1 MYAWIWR
8 KLPFGLWGKLTGSL
22 ALVAATGALLWY
34 VIFPWA
40 TPLLP
45 FDDVQVG
52 ADTQQGPAQE
62 DPNAVNSSSDEGPD
76 AIPYSTRSN
85 AADPASTAT
94 PKASKTPS
102 GTKTSTSVVLP
113 GD

>member
-22 ALVAATGALLWY
+22 VLVMTVGALLWY
-34 VIFPWA
+34 VVFPWA

-52 ADTQQGPAQE
+52 TGTEQGGPAQR
-62 DPNAVNSSSDEGPD
+62 DPNVPGGEDAQLGPD
-76 AIPYSTRSN
+76 EIPYNEHTN
-85 AADPASTAT
+85 DPVPSAS
-94 PKASKTPS
+94 SR
-102 GTKTSTSVVLP
+102 
-113 GD
+113 

>member
-22 ALVAATGALLWY
+22 ALTAVVGALLWY
-34 VIFPWA
+34 VVFPWA

-52 ADTQQGPAQE
+52 TGTEQGGPAQQ
-62 DPNAVNSSSDEGPD
+62 DPNVVPGDDSQLGPD
-76 AIPYSTRSN
+76 EIPYDEHTN
-85 AADPASTAT
+85 EPEPTAS
-94 PKASKTPS
+94 
-102 GTKTSTSVVLP
+102 
-113 GD
+113 

>member
-22 ALVAATGALLWY
+22 ALVTMVGALLWY
-34 VIFPWA
+34 VVFPWA

-52 ADTQQGPAQE
+52 TGTEQGGPAQQ
-62 DPNAVNSSSDEGPD
+62 DPNAVPGDDSLLGPD
-76 AIPYSTRSN
+76 EIPYNELTNEPSPT
-85 AADPASTAT
+85 AS
-94 PKASKTPS
+94 
-102 GTKTSTSVVLP
+102 
-113 GD
+113 

>member
-22 ALVAATGALLWY
+22 ALVTMVGALLWY
-34 VIFPWA
+34 VVFPWA

-52 ADTQQGPAQE
+52 TGTEQGGPAQQ
-62 DPNAVNSSSDEGPD
+62 DPNAVPGDESLLGPD
-76 AIPYSTRSN
+76 EIPYNEHSN
-85 AADPASTAT
+85 EPVPTAS
-94 PKASKTPS
+94 
-102 GTKTSTSVVLP
+102 
-113 GD
+113 

>member
-8 KLPFGLWGKLTGSL
+8 KLPFGVWGKLTGSIGL
-22 ALVAATGALLWY
+22 IAATTALLWY
-34 VIFPWA
+34 VVFPWA

-62 DPNAVNSSSDEGPD
+62 DPNAVNPSSTGGPD
-76 AIPYSTRSN
+76 AIPYSTESN
-85 AADPASTAT
+85 APHPSTSAT
-94 PKASKTPS
+94 PKKTKS
-102 GTKTSTSVVLP
+102 SSSVVLP

>member
-8 KLPFGLWGKLTGSL
+8 KLPGGLWSKLVGSL
-22 ALVAATGALLWY
+22 GLIAATTALLWY
-34 VIFPWA
+34 VVFPWA

-52 ADTQQGPAQE
+52 SGTEQQGPSGGGA
-62 DPNAVNSSSDEGPD
+62 DVTNPDSPDHEGPD
-76 AIPYSTRSN
+76 EIPYSTESN
-85 AADPASTAT
+85 QPHPSDAAQI
-94 PKASKTPS
+94 
-102 GTKTSTSVVLP
+102 P

>member
-8 KLPFGLWGKLTGSL
+8 KLPFGLPGKLIGSFVLL
-22 ALVAATGALLWY
+22 AAVGSLLWY

-52 ADTQQGPAQE
+52 TGTEQQDVPPGENADVVVPGEE
-62 DPNAVNSSSDEGPD
+62 DAPDE
-76 AIPYSTRSN
+76 IPYSVESN
-85 AADPASTAT
+85 EPHPSDT
-94 PKASKTPS
+94 P
-102 GTKTSTSVVLP
+102 
-113 GD
+113 DR

>member
-8 KLPFGLWGKLTGSL
+8 KLPFGFRGKLTGSIVL
-22 ALVAATGALLWY
+22 SAAVAALLWY

-52 ADTQQGPAQE
+52 TETGVEQGVPGGENADVVIPGEE
-62 DPNAVNSSSDEGPD
+62 DAPDE
-76 AIPYSTRSN
+76 IPYSEESN
-85 AADPASTAT
+85 EPH
-94 PKASKTPS
+94 PS
-102 GTKTSTSVVLP
+102 DSP
-113 GD
+113 GR

>member
-8 KLPFGLWGKLTGSL
+8 KLPFGFWGKLTGSL

-62 DPNAVNSSSDEGPD
+62 DPNAVNRDEGPD
-76 AIPYSTRSN
+76 TIPYSTQSN
-85 AADPASTAT
+85 APEPTSTKT
-94 PKASKTPS
+94 PKS
-102 GTKTSTSVVLP
+102 TKTSSSVVLP
-113 GD
+113 GG

>member
-22 ALVAATGALLWY
+22 ALVTMVGALLWY

-52 ADTQQGPAQE
+52 TGTEQGGPAQQ
-62 DPNAVNSSSDEGPD
+62 DPNAVPGDESLLGPD
-76 AIPYSTRSN
+76 EIPYNEHSN
-85 AADPASTAT
+85 EPVPTAS
-94 PKASKTPS
+94 
-102 GTKTSTSVVLP
+102 
-113 GD
+113 

>member
-8 KLPFGLWGKLTGSL
+8 KLPFGLWGKLIGSL
-22 ALVAATGALLWY
+22 GLLAATTALLWY
-34 VIFPWA
+34 VVFPWA

-52 ADTQQGPAQE
+52 SATQQGPAEQ
-62 DPNAVNSSSDEGPD
+62 DPNVVPSTDDGPD
-76 AIPYSTRSN
+76 QIPYSTESN
-85 AADPASTAT
+85 APHPSDTARSTTSA
-94 PKASKTPS
+94 PS
-102 GTKTSTSVVLP
+102 VIP

>member
-8 KLPFGLWGKLTGSL
+8 KLPFGLWGKLSGSVLLL
-22 ALVAATGALLWY
+22 ALVGSLLWY
-34 VIFPWA
+34 VVFPWA

-52 ADTQQGPAQE
+52 TGTQQQSGPGRQ
-62 DPNAVNSSSDEGPD
+62 DPNAVTSDSDEGPD
-76 AIPYSTRSN
+76 EIPYSTHSN
-85 AADPASTAT
+85 DAHPSSSASPSKSSKSPATI
-94 PKASKTPS
+94 
-102 GTKTSTSVVLP
+102 P